1 MRHGNRGMCDQKMI
15 GRIEN
20 IPSMYKRL
28 QCVVKHQRYEVCKI
42 KNRSAILKIHFYP
55 ISSCNKWR
63 YYIIHIVPYPNQ
75 KAPNSTQTILV
86 WRSGCLYSKMKQVT
100 LMMITVGCYFFV
112 GYSTA
117 RYLLVEIVDGV
128 EGRGFEGNLY
138 SFYIQY
144 CNKTFLFYL
153 YR

>member
-1 MRHGNRGMCDQKMI
+1 MV

-28 QCVVKHQRYEVCKI
+28 QCVVKHQRFEICKI
-42 KNRSAILKIHFYP
+42 KDRSAILKKYFYP

-63 YYIIHIVPYPNQ
+63 YYIIHVVPYPNQ

-100 LMMITVGCYFFV
+100 LMIITGGWFFLV
-112 GYSTA
+112 GYSTP

-128 EGRGFEGNLY
+128 EGRRFEGNLY
-138 SFYIQY
+138 SFRI
-144 CNKTFLFYL
+144 
-153 YR
+153 